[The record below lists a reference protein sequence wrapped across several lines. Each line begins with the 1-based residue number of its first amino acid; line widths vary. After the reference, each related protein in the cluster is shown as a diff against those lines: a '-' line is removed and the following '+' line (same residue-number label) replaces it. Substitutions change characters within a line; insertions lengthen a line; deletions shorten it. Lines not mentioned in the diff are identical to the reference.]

1 MKCKRII
8 IAVLLCLS
16 VFAAGCGKAKADKGN
31 KNPQPPQT
39 STTQHQAQDN
49 SSQLQGAAP
58 EYPQQASFDLNVSV
72 RSSRNAIV
80 TIDGIDQALANANEK
95 ISKMDPEIFRALNV
109 DAQVGIQW
117 QINFDNYILLARFD
131 NVQKDNPPVSYLL
144 KQIESETVHL
154 GSHKTIREGNQMEIS
169 LTMPDGEVDLNE
181 TEDFMLMVDFSVSF
195 SDADG
200 KLNENAFQSLMDNLG
215 VIHYS
220 KSFSRSTMNVLLP
233 ATVFPAAVYDM
244 GFSEGPGDDTF
255 FQPTTDDYI
264 ILPQPRDD
272 GAPLEIHLLIEFDAA
287 GYISNVIKRIG
298 DPQSDEEMTKINA
311 DSYSRDYY
319 VSSASYAGQYIYLT
333 YSPEYLERINYP
345 VMNQLEALSTKE
357 LILENKKLTTSSGEE
372 ILFNSN
378 QVFVSYPQLTEAQL
392 SMPEYCKPEDF
403 FLFRYRVSAPPSEDF
418 VIYESKAGE
427 EIYGN
432 ITYFDNQGN
441 TILSETIA
449 YSKERKIYQ
458 NVHPENAH
466 ISYRVQNDGD
476 TKRSAVT
483 PMARTGYYLE
493 KNYRSYQEAIDAGD
507 WAVYYSNPVLQ

>member
-1 MKCKRII
+1 MKLKSII
-8 IAVLLCLS
+8 IIILMLLF
-16 VFAAGCGKAKADKGN
+16 VFSAGCGRTKEDNGN
-31 KNPQPPQT
+31 QNPLSSQEST
-39 STTQHQAQDN
+39 SQHQSQDN
-49 SSQLQGAAP
+49 TNQQQGAVP
-58 EYPQQASFDLNVSV
+58 ENMQQASFDLNVAVKSG
-72 RSSRNAIV
+72 RNAIL

-95 ISKMDPEIFRALNV
+95 ISKMDPKIFKALNV

-154 GSHKTIREGNQMEIS
+154 GSLETIREGNQMEIS
-169 LTMPDGEVDLNE
+169 LTMPDGELDLNE

-200 KLNENAFQSLMDNLG
+200 KLDEKAFQSLMDNLG
-215 VIHYS
+215 GIHYS
-220 KSFSRSTMNVLLP
+220 KSFSRSTMNALLP
-233 ATVFPAAVYDM
+233 ETVFPPAVYDM
-244 GFSEGPGDDTF
+244 GFSEGPGDDTYF
-255 FQPTTDDYI
+255 LPTTDDYV

-357 LILENKKLTTSSGEE
+357 LMLENKKLTTSSGEE

-378 QVFVSYPQLTEAQL
+378 QVFVSIPQLTEGQL
-392 SMPEYCKPEDF
+392 SMPEYCKLDDF
-403 FLFRYRVSAPPSEDF
+403 FLFPYRTIEPPSEDF
-418 VIYESKAGE
+418 VVFESKAGE
-427 EIYGN
+427 AVYST

-441 TILSETIA
+441 TILTEKIA
-449 YSKERKIYQ
+449 YSEAQKIY
-458 NVHPENAH
+458 NNAHPENAN
-466 ISYRVQNDGD
+466 ISYSVENGGEP
-476 TKRSAVT
+476 KRSAVT
-483 PMARTGYYLE
+483 PQARSLYYFE